1 MQAQR
6 IRGDILYQLSSI
18 KQATVTETEIR
29 SKFLTTTRSSPHNA
43 CQIVNLRSIDP
54 FGVAPDAILLLLI
67 LTSLKAKIKKKIL
80 DIPKPARG
88 KILLVSLYFIAHSH
102 ASGSCE
108 DSDQNYVAV
117 SSNTL
122 WLNWEHGGKEIGRHS
137 LCLYMW
143 KGLHLTTQSI
153 ALRLC

>member
-1 MQAQR
+1 LFACV
-6 IRGDILYQLSSI
+6 YSI
-18 KQATVTETEIR
+18 Q
-29 SKFLTTTRSSPHNA
+29 
-43 CQIVNLRSIDP
+43 
-54 FGVAPDAILLLLI
+54 
-67 LTSLKAKIKKKIL
+67 IL

-108 DSDQNYVAV
+108 GLFSFCFVCERTAFCCVNSCHVICILVILCSVLLLDLPNALSYSFALHCCFPSLMHNDCVMKILSCLYSDQNYFAV

-153 ALRLC
+153 ALR